1 VKKSP
6 FYFEIKDVLIQ
17 FISAFNDV
25 VISRYN
31 SAREDKDQISVRYVY
46 APKQRVLHDLVNK
59 AQHITLPA
67 IAVKIGD
74 ISYDKDRVFNK
85 IMGSYHPRVDKFQGH
100 DLRTV
105 SDHLPQPTPI
115 DITVDMSILTK
126 YQTDMDQILSNFIP
140 YNNPYITISWPVPT
154 ELLQTEQEIRSEVL
168 WSGSLNIDYP
178 VSITN
183 SDPYR
188 ISADT
193 SFTIKS
199 WLFRHKDDPVG
210 NIFTVNSFFTALSGI
225 DGLT

>member
-1 VKKSP
+1 
-6 FYFEIKDVLIQ
+6 
-17 FISAFNDV
+17 
-25 VISRYN
+25 
-31 SAREDKDQISVRYVY
+31 
-46 APKQRVLHDLVNK
+46 
-59 AQHITLPA
+59 
-67 IAVKIGD
+67 
-74 ISYDKDRVFNK
+74 
-85 IMGSYHPRVDKFQGH
+85 
-100 DLRTV
+100 
-105 SDHLPQPTPI
+105 
-115 DITVDMSILTK
+115 
-126 YQTDMDQILSNFIP
+126 MDQILSNFIP

-168 WSGSLNIDYP
+168 WSGNINIDYP
-178 VSITN
+178 VSISN